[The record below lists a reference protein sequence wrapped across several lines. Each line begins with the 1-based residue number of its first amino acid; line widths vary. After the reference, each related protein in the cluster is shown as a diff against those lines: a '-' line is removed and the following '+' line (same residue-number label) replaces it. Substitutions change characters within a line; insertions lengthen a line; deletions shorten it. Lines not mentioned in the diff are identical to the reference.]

1 MRLNINDLL
10 SLARILNY
18 KDESTCILC
27 IRIYKCRIKLK

>member
-18 KDESTCILC
+18 KDESICILYVKH
-27 IRIYKCRIKLK
+27 INVESN